1 MTQLA
6 LIALVVPDYDQ
17 AIDHYCNDLGFVLI
31 KDEPQ
36 GKKRWVV
43 VAAPDGGS
51 EMLLARADGPDQRA
65 RIGDQTGGRVSFF
78 LQTDDFD
85 RDFKGFAAKGVE
97 FEEAPRSEPYGTV
110 AVFRDAFGNRWDLI
124 EPA

>member
-1 MTQLA
+1 MTRLA

-36 GKKRWVV
+36 CDKRWVV
-43 VAAPDGGS
+43 VAAPNGGS
-51 EMLLARADGPDQRA
+51 EMLLARADSPDQHA

-85 RDFKGFAAKGVE
+85 RDFKGFAAKGIE
-97 FEEAPRSEPYGTV
+97 FEGAPRSEPYGTV
-110 AVFRDAFGNRWDLI
+110 AVFKDAFGNRWDLI